1 MVNLEGIIWELSL
14 DGLRHLEQA
23 MLEEAPIEARN
34 NPATYVLDFK
44 PKQATVH
51 SLVSFVERRP
61 NLSAADRA
69 RIGHWLYKNNLECTL
84 ENLQAAVREVQSHAD
99 KEFVAE
105 QLTSRR
111 QIKPRADWD

>member
-14 DGLRHLEQA
+14 DGLHHLEQA

-34 NPATYVLDFK
+34 NPASYVLDFK
-44 PKQATVH
+44 PK
-51 SLVSFVERRP
+51 
-61 NLSAADRA
+61 
-69 RIGHWLYKNNLECTL
+69 
-84 ENLQAAVREVQSHAD
+84 QAAVREVQSHAD